1 MVVEGGLVP
10 LARAWYT
17 GKRWCNA
24 ENRRRE
30 VRFVMASVLAFVD
43 DLFFQAKILETAK
56 RANVDVR
63 TFTAVDALLAEI
75 KRHAPKLVIVD
86 LNTRSKPLEAIES
99 VRSAAPDL
107 PVIAFL
113 SHVQAELAQRASA
126 AGSSRVMPRSQFTR
140 ELATILA
147 QAKSQS

>member
-1 MVVEGGLVP
+1 
-10 LARAWYT
+10 
-17 GKRWCNA
+17 
-24 ENRRRE
+24 
-30 VRFVMASVLAFVD
+30 MASVLAFVD

-56 RANVDVR
+56 QAGVDVR
-63 TFTAVDALLAEI
+63 TFTTSEALLAEI
-75 KRHAPKLVIVD
+75 KKQTPKLVIVD
-86 LNTRSKPLEAIES
+86 LNGRNQPVQAIES
-99 VRSAAPDL
+99 VHSAAPDL

-113 SHVQAELAQRASA
+113 SHVQVELAQRASA

>member
-1 MVVEGGLVP
+1 VPVV
-10 LARAWYT
+10 RAWYT
-17 GKRWCNA
+17 GKRWCIA
-24 ENRRRE
+24 ENGRFE

-56 RANVDVR
+56 HANVDVR
-63 TFTAVDALLAEI
+63 TFTTAETLVAEI
-75 KRHAPKLVIVD
+75 KKQAPKLVIVD
-86 LNTRSKPLEAIES
+86 LNAHNKPLEAIEA
-99 VRSAAPDL
+99 VRHAAPDV

-113 SHVQAELAQRASA
+113 SHVQAELAHRASA

>member
-1 MVVEGGLVP
+1 
-10 LARAWYT
+10 
-17 GKRWCNA
+17 
-24 ENRRRE
+24 
-30 VRFVMASVLAFVD
+30 MASVLAFVD

-56 RANVDVR
+56 QAGVEVR
-63 TFTAVDALLAEI
+63 TFSTPEALLAEI
-75 KRHAPKLVIVD
+75 KKQAPQLVIVD
-86 LNTRSKPLEAIES
+86 LNAHNKPVEAIES
-99 VRSAAPDL
+99 VRFIAPDV

-140 ELATILA
+140 ELATILV

>member
-1 MVVEGGLVP
+1 
-10 LARAWYT
+10 
-17 GKRWCNA
+17 
-24 ENRRRE
+24 

-56 RANVDVR
+56 HAGVDVR
-63 TFTAVDALLAEI
+63 TFTTADALLSEI
-75 KRHAPKLVIVD
+75 RKQTPKLVIVD
-86 LNTRSKPLEAIES
+86 LNAHNKPLDAIES
-99 VRSAAPDL
+99 VRSAAPDVPL
-107 PVIAFL
+107 ISFL
-113 SHVQAELAQRASA
+113 SHVQVELAQRASA